1 MIERYI
7 DLLWYEKVYGK
18 QFRNKA
24 EAVNYYLERGERN
37 GEQPNPIFD
46 PIYYRSC
53 LSLDSERS
61 SLLHYLSEG
70 ARSGCRPSRYFD
82 AEWYEWQ
89 NADVAEFG
97 CSILHYLNV
106 GGKEYRDPSPEVD
119 MVALSRTHGHLG
131 DGCVLTYMLAS
142 GYINSDGNPAV
153 TVSGADLVNRQ
164 RSFLREIK
172 PRLLRDQDALVNG
185 RNLLFVQCA
194 EDSEFWSWFDKE
206 AHRDWD
212 LFLNCYAGDFPQTQV
227 AEYVCQQP
235 GTKFTGML
243 KCWLNFGTIFER
255 YDYVFFIDDDLQFRF
270 ADISLFFNLIES
282 YGLDLAQ
289 PSLTSGS
296 QCVWQDFFH
305 SQRGGMRRT
314 NGVEI
319 MMPALSLRA
328 RKLFLPYFL
337 YSVSG
342 FGLDLLMAKLAKR
355 CGLNSGIVD
364 DIVVRH
370 EKKIDQAGGAYY
382 EFLRS
387 RGINSK
393 YELWRMIKMFGLE
406 RCLYSLK

>member
-18 QFRNKA
+18 RFRNKS
-24 EAVNYYLERGERN
+24 EAAKYYLEIGEIN
-37 GEQPNPIFD
+37 GDLPNPIFD
-46 PIYYRSC
+46 PIYYRNSVA
-53 LSLDSERS
+53 LDPDRS

-70 ARSGCRPSRYFD
+70 RGGRGRPSRYFD
-82 AEWYEWQ
+82 AEWYGWQ
-89 NADVAEFG
+89 NADVAELG
-97 CSILHYLNV
+97 CSVLHYLNV

-119 MVALSRTHGHLG
+119 MVGLSRTHSELG

-142 GYINSDGNPAV
+142 GYINSEGNPSV
-153 TVSGADLVNRQ
+153 TISDMDLVNRQ
-164 RSFLREIK
+164 RSFLREIN
-172 PRLLRDQDALVNG
+172 PRLLKKQDAPVNG

-194 EDSEFWSWFDKE
+194 ENSEFWSWFDQE
-206 AHRDWD
+206 TYRDWD

-243 KCWLNFGTIFER
+243 KCWLNFRTIFER
-255 YDYVFFIDDDLQFRF
+255 YDYVFFIDDDLEFRF
-270 ADISLFFNLIES
+270 ADISLFFKLMES
-282 YGLDLAQ
+282 YALDLAQ
-289 PSLTSGS
+289 PSLTPGS
-296 QCVWQDFFH
+296 QCVWQDFFNT
-305 SQRGGMRRT
+305 QWGGIRRT

-342 FGLDLLMAKLAKR
+342 FGLDLLMAKLAER
-355 CGLNSGIVD
+355 YGFSSGVVD

-387 RGINSK
+387 KGINSK